1 MRKKV
6 LGIIMAASMVA
17 SLTACG
23 GSNNNSTD
31 ATNATA
37 SSNTTVNQEIT
48 ADQYADTIKSN
59 AETYKTY
66 ISLPEYKG
74 LSVTVDSEQAQVS
87 ESDVTDYIDNLISQ
101 YGTTETVTEGVTAS
115 GDVISLDYSGLLD
128 GTAFSGGTATDVTYT
143 IGSGKFIDDL
153 DKGLV
158 GLTVGQEYDIPCK
171 FPDDYSSSDLAGK
184 DVIFKVTVNSIKK
197 TTLPELTD
205 EWVAS
210 NASSL
215 NVEATT
221 VDGLKSYV
229 KDYLETQAKTNYDSS
244 KYQAAWKVISDGITN
259 NNGYPEDELNSLID
273 TLKSNIQSEY
283 NQYGSYYGISD
294 YASYLSQVY
303 GFESEDAFNDYAK
316 EYAQSYLLEKMA
328 ITIIAENENITVT
341 ADDINDMGAQL
352 ASYYGYTDYQE
363 ILDSYGNQ
371 MNSEVGYEVLYQKVQ
386 DFINA
391 NTSVG

>member
-48 ADQYADTIKSN
+48 ADQYADTIKGN

-128 GTAFSGGTATDVTYT
+128 GTAFSAGTATDVTYT

-294 YASYLSQVY
+294 YATYLSQVY

>member
-23 GSNNNSTD
+23 GSDKNNSSD
-31 ATNATA
+31 S
-37 SSNTTVNQEIT
+37 SSNGGSTVNQEI
-48 ADQYADTIKSN
+48 AANQYADTIKSN

-74 LSVTVDSEQAQVS
+74 LSVSVDSEQKEVTD
-87 ESDVTDYIDNLISQ
+87 SDVTDYINNLISQ
-101 YGTTETVTEGVTAS
+101 YGTTESVTEGVTAN
-115 GDVISLDYSGLLD
+115 GDTISLDYSGLLD
-128 GTAFSGGTATDVTYT
+128 GTAFSGGTATDVSYT

-158 GLTVGQEYDIPCK
+158 GLTVGEEYDIPCK
-171 FPDDYSSSDLAGK
+171 FPDNYSSSDLAGK

-205 EWVAS
+205 DWVAS

-221 VDGLKSYV
+221 VEGLKSYV

-244 KYQAAWKVISDGITN
+244 KYQAAWKTISEQINTDK
-259 NNGYPEDELNSLID
+259 GYPEAELNSLID
-273 TLKSNIQSEY
+273 TLKSNVQSEY

-294 YASYLSQVY
+294 FNSYLSQVY
-303 GFESEDAFNDYAK
+303 GFDSEDAFNDYAK

-328 ITIIAENENITVT
+328 ITIIAENENITVSE
-341 ADDINDMGAQL
+341 DDINDMGAQL
-352 ASYYGYTDYQE
+352 ASYYGYSDYQE
-363 ILDSYGNQ
+363 ILDTYGNQ
-371 MNSEVGYEVLYQKVQ
+371 MNSEVGYQVLYQKVQ

-391 NTSVG
+391 STSVK

>member
-23 GSNNNSTD
+23 GSDKNNSSD
-31 ATNATA
+31 S
-37 SSNTTVNQEIT
+37 SSNGGSTVNQEI
-48 ADQYADTIKSN
+48 AANQYADTIKSN

-74 LSVTVDSEQAQVS
+74 LSVSVDSEQKEVTD
-87 ESDVTDYIDNLISQ
+87 SDVTDYINNLISQ
-101 YGTTETVTEGVTAS
+101 YGTTESVTEGVTAN
-115 GDVISLDYSGLLD
+115 GDTISLDYSGLLD
-128 GTAFSGGTATDVTYT
+128 GTAFSGGTATDVSYT

-158 GLTVGQEYDIPCK
+158 GLTVGEEYDIPCK
-171 FPDDYSSSDLAGK
+171 FPDNYSSSDLAGK

-205 EWVAS
+205 DWVAS

-221 VDGLKSYV
+221 VEGLKSYV

-244 KYQAAWKVISDGITN
+244 KYQAAWKAISEQINTDK
-259 NNGYPEDELNSLID
+259 GYPAAELNSLID
-273 TLKSNIQSEY
+273 TLKSNVQSEY

-294 YASYLSQVY
+294 FTSYLSQVY
-303 GFESEDAFNDYAK
+303 GFDSEDAFNDYAK
-316 EYAQSYLLEKMA
+316 EYAQSYLVEKMA
-328 ITIIAENENITVT
+328 ITIIAENENITVSE
-341 ADDINDMGAQL
+341 DDINDMGAQL
-352 ASYYGYTDYQE
+352 ASYYGYSDYQE
-363 ILDSYGNQ
+363 ILDTYGNQ
-371 MNSEVGYEVLYQKVQ
+371 MNSEVGYQVLYQKVQ

-391 NTSVG
+391 STSVK

>member
-1 MRKKV
+1 
-6 LGIIMAASMVA
+6 MAASMVA

-23 GSNNNSTD
+23 GSDKNNSSD
-31 ATNATA
+31 S
-37 SSNTTVNQEIT
+37 SSNGGSTVNQEI
-48 ADQYADTIKSN
+48 AANQYADTIKSN

-74 LSVTVDSEQAQVS
+74 LSVSVDSEQKEVTD
-87 ESDVTDYIDNLISQ
+87 SDVTDYINNLISQ
-101 YGTTETVTEGVTAS
+101 YGTTESVTEGVTAN
-115 GDVISLDYSGLLD
+115 GDTISLDYSGLLD
-128 GTAFSGGTATDVTYT
+128 GTAFSGGTATDVSYT

-158 GLTVGQEYDIPCK
+158 GLTVGEEYDIPCK
-171 FPDDYSSSDLAGK
+171 FPDNYSSSDLAGK

-205 EWVAS
+205 DWVAS

-221 VDGLKSYV
+221 VEGLKSYV

-244 KYQAAWKVISDGITN
+244 KYQAAWKAISEQINTDK
-259 NNGYPEDELNSLID
+259 GYPEAELNSLID
-273 TLKSNIQSEY
+273 TLKSNVQSEY

-294 YASYLSQVY
+294 FNSYLSQVY
-303 GFESEDAFNDYAK
+303 GFDSEDAFNDYAK
-316 EYAQSYLLEKMA
+316 EYAKSYLLEKMA
-328 ITIIAENENITVT
+328 ITIIAENENITVSE
-341 ADDINDMGAQL
+341 DDINDMGAQL
-352 ASYYGYTDYQE
+352 ASYYGYSDYQE
-363 ILDSYGNQ
+363 ILDTYGNQ
-371 MNSEVGYEVLYQKVQ
+371 MNSEVGYQVLYQKVQ

-391 NTSVG
+391 STSVK

>member
-23 GSNNNSTD
+23 GSDKNNSSD
-31 ATNATA
+31 S
-37 SSNTTVNQEIT
+37 SSNGGSTVNQEI
-48 ADQYADTIKSN
+48 AANQYADTIKSN

-74 LSVTVDSEQAQVS
+74 LSVSVDSEQKEVTD
-87 ESDVTDYIDNLISQ
+87 SDVMDYINNLISQ
-101 YGTTETVTEGVTAS
+101 YGTTESVTEGVTAN
-115 GDVISLDYSGLLD
+115 GDTISLDYSGLLD
-128 GTAFSGGTATDVTYT
+128 GTAFSGGTATDVSYT

-158 GLTVGQEYDIPCK
+158 GLTVGEEYDIPCK
-171 FPDDYSSSDLAGK
+171 FPDNYSSSDLAGK

-205 EWVAS
+205 DWVAS

-221 VDGLKSYV
+221 VEGLKSYV

-244 KYQAAWKVISDGITN
+244 KYQAAWKAISEQINTDK
-259 NNGYPEDELNSLID
+259 GYPEAELNSLID
-273 TLKSNIQSEY
+273 TLKSNVQSEY

-294 YASYLSQVY
+294 FNSYLSQVY
-303 GFESEDAFNDYAK
+303 GFDSEDAFNDYAK

-328 ITIIAENENITVT
+328 ITIIAENENITVSE
-341 ADDINDMGAQL
+341 DDINDMGAQL
-352 ASYYGYTDYQE
+352 ASYYGYSDYQE
-363 ILDSYGNQ
+363 ILDTYGNQ
-371 MNSEVGYEVLYQKVQ
+371 MNSEVGYQVLYQKVQ

-391 NTSVG
+391 STSVK

>member
-6 LGIIMAASMVA
+6 LGIVMAASMVA

-31 ATNATA
+31 ATNAT

-66 ISLPEYKG
+66 VTLPEYKG
-74 LSVTVDSEQAQVS
+74 LTVTVDSEQAQVGDS
-87 ESDVTDYIDNLISQ
+87 EVTDYINNLISQ
-101 YGTTETVTEGVTAS
+101 YGTTETVTEGVTAN

-171 FPDDYSSSDLAGK
+171 FPDNYSSSDLAGK

-205 EWVAS
+205 DWVAS

-244 KYQAAWKVISDGITN
+244 KYQAAWKVISEGIT
-259 NNGYPEDELNSLID
+259 NNGYPEEELNSLID
-273 TLKSNIQSEY
+273 TLKSNVQSEY

-294 YASYLSQVY
+294 YNSYLSQVY
-303 GFESEDAFNDYAK
+303 GFDTEDAFNDYAK

-328 ITIIAENENITVT
+328 VTIIAENENITVT

-363 ILDSYGNQ
+363 ILDTYGNE
-371 MNSEVGYEVLYQKVQ
+371 MNSEIGYEVLYQKVQ

>member
-23 GSNNNSTD
+23 GSDKNNSSD
-31 ATNATA
+31 S
-37 SSNTTVNQEIT
+37 SSNGGSTVNQEI
-48 ADQYADTIKSN
+48 AANQYADTIKSN
-59 AETYKTY
+59 AEIYKTY

-74 LSVTVDSEQAQVS
+74 LSVSVDSEQKEVTD
-87 ESDVTDYIDNLISQ
+87 SDVTDYINNLISQ
-101 YGTTETVTEGVTAS
+101 YGTTESVTEGVTAN
-115 GDVISLDYSGLLD
+115 GDTISLDYSGLLD
-128 GTAFSGGTATDVTYT
+128 GTAFSGGTATDVSYT

-158 GLTVGQEYDIPCK
+158 GLTVGEEYDISCK
-171 FPDDYSSSDLAGK
+171 FPDNYSSSDLAGK

-205 EWVAS
+205 DWVAS

-221 VDGLKSYV
+221 VEGLKSYV

-244 KYQAAWKVISDGITN
+244 KYQAAWKAISEQINTDK
-259 NNGYPEDELNSLID
+259 GYPEAELNSLID
-273 TLKSNIQSEY
+273 TLKSNVQSEY

-294 YASYLSQVY
+294 FNSYLSQVY
-303 GFESEDAFNDYAK
+303 GFDSEDAFNDYAK

-328 ITIIAENENITVT
+328 ITIIAENENITVSE
-341 ADDINDMGAQL
+341 DDINDMGAQL
-352 ASYYGYTDYQE
+352 ASYYGYSDYQE
-363 ILDSYGNQ
+363 ILDTYGNQ
-371 MNSEVGYEVLYQKVQ
+371 MNSEVGYQVLYQKVQ

-391 NTSVG
+391 STSVK

>member
-23 GSNNNSTD
+23 GSDKNNSSD
-31 ATNATA
+31 S
-37 SSNTTVNQEIT
+37 SSNGGSTVNQEI
-48 ADQYADTIKSN
+48 AANQYADTIKSN
-59 AETYKTY
+59 AEIYKTY

-74 LSVTVDSEQAQVS
+74 LSVSVDSEQKEVAD
-87 ESDVTDYIDNLISQ
+87 SDVTDYINNLISQ
-101 YGTTETVTEGVTAS
+101 YGTTESVTEGVTAN
-115 GDVISLDYSGLLD
+115 GDTISLDYSGLLD
-128 GTAFSGGTATDVTYT
+128 GTAFSGGTATDVSYT

-158 GLTVGQEYDIPCK
+158 GLTVGEEYDIPCK
-171 FPDDYSSSDLAGK
+171 FPDNYSSSDLAGK

-205 EWVAS
+205 DWVAS

-221 VDGLKSYV
+221 VEGLKSYV

-244 KYQAAWKVISDGITN
+244 KYQAAWKAISEQINTDK
-259 NNGYPEDELNSLID
+259 GYPEAELNSLID
-273 TLKSNIQSEY
+273 TLKSNVQSEY

-294 YASYLSQVY
+294 FNSYLSQVY
-303 GFESEDAFNDYAK
+303 GFDSEDAFNDYAK

-328 ITIIAENENITVT
+328 ITIIAENENITVSE
-341 ADDINDMGAQL
+341 DDINDMGAQL
-352 ASYYGYTDYQE
+352 ASYYGYSDYQE
-363 ILDSYGNQ
+363 ILDTYGNQ
-371 MNSEVGYEVLYQKVQ
+371 MNSEVGYQVLYQKVQ

-391 NTSVG
+391 STSVK

>member
-23 GSNNNSTD
+23 GSDKNNSSD
-31 ATNATA
+31 S
-37 SSNTTVNQEIT
+37 SSNGGSTVNQEI
-48 ADQYADTIKSN
+48 AANQYADTIKSN

-74 LSVTVDSEQAQVS
+74 LSVSVDSEQKEVTD
-87 ESDVTDYIDNLISQ
+87 SDVTDYINNLISQ
-101 YGTTETVTEGVTAS
+101 YGTTESVTEGVTAN
-115 GDVISLDYSGLLD
+115 GDTISLDYSGLLD
-128 GTAFSGGTATDVTYT
+128 GTAFSGGTATDVSYT

-158 GLTVGQEYDIPCK
+158 GLTVGEEYDIPCK
-171 FPDDYSSSDLAGK
+171 FPDNYSSSDLAGK

-205 EWVAS
+205 DWVAS

-221 VDGLKSYV
+221 VEGLKSYV

-244 KYQAAWKVISDGITN
+244 KYQAAWKAISEQINTDK
-259 NNGYPEDELNSLID
+259 GYPEAELNSLID
-273 TLKSNIQSEY
+273 TLKSNVQSEY

-294 YASYLSQVY
+294 FNSYLSQVY
-303 GFESEDAFNDYAK
+303 GFDSEDAFNDYAK

-328 ITIIAENENITVT
+328 ITIIAENENITVSE
-341 ADDINDMGAQL
+341 DDINDMGAQL
-352 ASYYGYTDYQE
+352 ASYYGYSDYQE
-363 ILDSYGNQ
+363 ILDTYGNQ
-371 MNSEVGYEVLYQKVQ
+371 MNSEVGYQVLYQKVQ

-391 NTSVG
+391 STSVK

>member
-23 GSNNNSTD
+23 GSDKNNSSD
-31 ATNATA
+31 S
-37 SSNTTVNQEIT
+37 SSNGGSTVNQEI
-48 ADQYADTIKSN
+48 AANQYADTIKSN

-74 LSVTVDSEQAQVS
+74 LSVSVDSEQKEVTD
-87 ESDVTDYIDNLISQ
+87 SDVTDYINNLISQ
-101 YGTTETVTEGVTAS
+101 YGTTESVTEGVTAN
-115 GDVISLDYSGLLD
+115 GDTISLDYSGLLD
-128 GTAFSGGTATDVTYT
+128 GTAFSGGTATDVSYT

-158 GLTVGQEYDIPCK
+158 GLTVGEEYDIPCK
-171 FPDDYSSSDLAGK
+171 FPDNYSSSDLAGK

-205 EWVAS
+205 DWVAS

-221 VDGLKSYV
+221 VEGLKSYV

-244 KYQAAWKVISDGITN
+244 KYQAAWKAISEQINTDK
-259 NNGYPEDELNSLID
+259 GYPEAELNSLID
-273 TLKSNIQSEY
+273 TLKSNVQSEY

-294 YASYLSQVY
+294 FTSYLSQVY
-303 GFESEDAFNDYAK
+303 GFDSEDAFNDYAK
-316 EYAQSYLLEKMA
+316 EYAQSYLVEKMA
-328 ITIIAENENITVT
+328 ITIIAENENITVSE
-341 ADDINDMGAQL
+341 DDINDMGAQL
-352 ASYYGYTDYQE
+352 ASYYGYSDYQE
-363 ILDSYGNQ
+363 ILDTYGNQ
-371 MNSEVGYEVLYQKVQ
+371 MNSEVGYQVLYQKVQ

-391 NTSVG
+391 STSVK

>member
-23 GSNNNSTD
+23 GSDKNNSSD
-31 ATNATA
+31 S
-37 SSNTTVNQEIT
+37 SSNGGSTVNQEI
-48 ADQYADTIKSN
+48 AANQYADTIKSN

-74 LSVTVDSEQAQVS
+74 LSVSVDSEQKEVTD
-87 ESDVTDYIDNLISQ
+87 SDVTDYINNLISQ
-101 YGTTETVTEGVTAS
+101 YGTTESVTEGVTAN
-115 GDVISLDYSGLLD
+115 GDTISLDYSGLLD
-128 GTAFSGGTATDVTYT
+128 GTAFSGGTATDVSYT

-158 GLTVGQEYDIPCK
+158 GLTVGEEYDIPCK
-171 FPDDYSSSDLAGK
+171 FPDNYSSSDLAGK

-205 EWVAS
+205 DWVAS

-221 VDGLKSYV
+221 VEGLKSYV

-244 KYQAAWKVISDGITN
+244 KYQAAWKAISEQINTDK
-259 NNGYPEDELNSLID
+259 GYPEAELNSLID
-273 TLKSNIQSEY
+273 TLKSNVQSEY

-294 YASYLSQVY
+294 FNSYLSQVY
-303 GFESEDAFNDYAK
+303 GFDSEDAFNDYAK

-328 ITIIAENENITVT
+328 ITIIAENENITVSE
-341 ADDINDMGAQL
+341 DDINDMGAQL
-352 ASYYGYTDYQE
+352 ASYYGYSDYQE
-363 ILDSYGNQ
+363 ILDTYGNQ
-371 MNSEVGYEVLYQKVQ
+371 MNSEVGYQVLYQKVQ

-391 NTSVG
+391 STPVK

>member
-23 GSNNNSTD
+23 GSDKNNSSD
-31 ATNATA
+31 S
-37 SSNTTVNQEIT
+37 SSNGGSTVNQEI
-48 ADQYADTIKSN
+48 AANQYADTIKSN

-74 LSVTVDSEQAQVS
+74 LSVSVDSEQKEVTD
-87 ESDVTDYIDNLISQ
+87 SDVTYYINNLISQ
-101 YGTTETVTEGVTAS
+101 YGTTESVTEGVTAN
-115 GDVISLDYSGLLD
+115 GDTISLDYSGLLD
-128 GTAFSGGTATDVTYT
+128 GTAFSGGTATDVSYT

-158 GLTVGQEYDIPCK
+158 GLTVGEEYDIPCK
-171 FPDDYSSSDLAGK
+171 FPDNYSSSDLAGK

-205 EWVAS
+205 DWVAS

-221 VDGLKSYV
+221 VEGLKSYV

-244 KYQAAWKVISDGITN
+244 KYQAAWKAISEQINTDK
-259 NNGYPEDELNSLID
+259 GYPEAELNSLID
-273 TLKSNIQSEY
+273 TLKSNVQSEY

-294 YASYLSQVY
+294 FTSYLSQVY
-303 GFESEDAFNDYAK
+303 GFDSEDAFNDYAK

-328 ITIIAENENITVT
+328 ITIIAENENITVSE
-341 ADDINDMGAQL
+341 DDINDMGAQL
-352 ASYYGYTDYQE
+352 ASYYGYSDYQE
-363 ILDSYGNQ
+363 ILDTYGNQ
-371 MNSEVGYEVLYQKVQ
+371 MNSEVGYQVLYQKVQ

-391 NTSVG
+391 STSVK

>member
-23 GSNNNSTD
+23 GSDKNNSSD
-31 ATNATA
+31 S
-37 SSNTTVNQEIT
+37 SSNGGSTVNQEI
-48 ADQYADTIKSN
+48 AANQYADTIKSN

-74 LSVTVDSEQAQVS
+74 LSVSVDSEQKEVTD
-87 ESDVTDYIDNLISQ
+87 SDVTDYINNLISQ
-101 YGTTETVTEGVTAS
+101 YGTTESVTEGVTAN
-115 GDVISLDYSGLLD
+115 GDTISLDYSGLLD
-128 GTAFSGGTATDVTYT
+128 GTAFSGGTATDVSYT

-158 GLTVGQEYDIPCK
+158 GLTVGEEYDIPCK
-171 FPDDYSSSDLAGK
+171 FPDNYSSSDLAGK

-205 EWVAS
+205 DWVAS

-221 VDGLKSYV
+221 VEGLKSYV

-244 KYQAAWKVISDGITN
+244 KYQAAWKAISEQINTDK
-259 NNGYPEDELNSLID
+259 GYPEAELNSLID
-273 TLKSNIQSEY
+273 TLKSNVQSEY

-294 YASYLSQVY
+294 FNSYLSQVY
-303 GFESEDAFNDYAK
+303 GFDSEDAFNDYAK
-316 EYAQSYLLEKMA
+316 EYAKSYLLEKMA
-328 ITIIAENENITVT
+328 ITIIAENENITVSE
-341 ADDINDMGAQL
+341 DDINDMGAQL
-352 ASYYGYTDYQE
+352 ASYYGYSDYQE
-363 ILDSYGNQ
+363 ILDTYGNQ
-371 MNSEVGYEVLYQKVQ
+371 MNSEVGYQVLYQKVQ

-391 NTSVG
+391 STSVK

>member
-23 GSNNNSTD
+23 GSNNSTD

-37 SSNTTVNQEIT
+37 ASNTTVNQEIA

-59 AETYKTY
+59 AEVYKTY

-87 ESDVTDYIDNLISQ
+87 ESDVTDYIDKLISQ
-101 YGTTETVTEGVTAS
+101 YGTTETITEGVTAN

-171 FPDDYSSSDLAGK
+171 FPDNYSSSDLAGK

-197 TTLPELTD
+197 TTLTELTD

-244 KYQAAWKVISDGITN
+244 KYQAAWKAISDGITN

-328 ITIIAENENITVT
+328 VTIIAENENITVT

-363 ILDSYGNQ
+363 ILDNYGNQ
-371 MNSEVGYEVLYQKVQ
+371 MNSEVGYQVLYQKVQ

-391 NTSVG
+391 NTSVK

>member
-23 GSNNNSTD
+23 GSDKNNSSD
-31 ATNATA
+31 S
-37 SSNTTVNQEIT
+37 SSNGGSTVNQEI
-48 ADQYADTIKSN
+48 AANQYADTIKSN

-74 LSVTVDSEQAQVS
+74 LSVSVDSEQKEVTD
-87 ESDVTDYIDNLISQ
+87 SDVTDYINNLISQ
-101 YGTTETVTEGVTAS
+101 YGTTESVTEGITAN
-115 GDVISLDYSGLLD
+115 GDTISLDYSGLLD
-128 GTAFSGGTATDVTYT
+128 GTAFSGGTATDVSYT

-158 GLTVGQEYDIPCK
+158 GLTVGEEYDIPCK
-171 FPDDYSSSDLAGK
+171 FPDNYSSSDLAGK

-205 EWVAS
+205 DWVAS

-221 VDGLKSYV
+221 VEGLKSYV

-244 KYQAAWKVISDGITN
+244 KYQAAWKAISEQINTDK
-259 NNGYPEDELNSLID
+259 GYPEAELNSLID
-273 TLKSNIQSEY
+273 TLKSNVQSEY

-294 YASYLSQVY
+294 FNSYLSQVY
-303 GFESEDAFNDYAK
+303 GFDSEDAFNDYAK
-316 EYAQSYLLEKMA
+316 EYAKSYLLEKMA
-328 ITIIAENENITVT
+328 ITIIAENENITVSE
-341 ADDINDMGAQL
+341 DDINDMGAQL
-352 ASYYGYTDYQE
+352 ASYYGYSDYQE
-363 ILDSYGNQ
+363 ILDTYGNQ
-371 MNSEVGYEVLYQKVQ
+371 MNSEVGYQVLYQKVQ

-391 NTSVG
+391 STSVK

>member
-23 GSNNNSTD
+23 GSDKNNSSD
-31 ATNATA
+31 S
-37 SSNTTVNQEIT
+37 SSNGGSTVNQEI
-48 ADQYADTIKSN
+48 AANQYADTIKSN
-59 AETYKTY
+59 AEIYKTY

-74 LSVTVDSEQAQVS
+74 LSVSVDSEQKEVTD
-87 ESDVTDYIDNLISQ
+87 SDVTDYINNLISQ
-101 YGTTETVTEGVTAS
+101 YGTTESVTEGVTAN
-115 GDVISLDYSGLLD
+115 GDTISLDYSGLLD
-128 GTAFSGGTATDVTYT
+128 GTAFSGGTATDVSYT

-158 GLTVGQEYDIPCK
+158 GLTVGEEYDIPCK
-171 FPDDYSSSDLAGK
+171 FPDNYSSSDLAGK

-205 EWVAS
+205 DWVAS

-221 VDGLKSYV
+221 VEGLKSYV

-244 KYQAAWKVISDGITN
+244 KYQTAWKAISEQINTDK
-259 NNGYPEDELNSLID
+259 GYPEAELNSLID
-273 TLKSNIQSEY
+273 TLKSNVQSEY

-294 YASYLSQVY
+294 FNSYLSQVY
-303 GFESEDAFNDYAK
+303 GFDSEDAFNDYAK

-328 ITIIAENENITVT
+328 ITIIAENENITVSE
-341 ADDINDMGAQL
+341 DDINDMGAQL
-352 ASYYGYTDYQE
+352 ASYYGYSDYQE
-363 ILDSYGNQ
+363 ILDTYGNQ
-371 MNSEVGYEVLYQKVQ
+371 MNSEVGYQVLYQKVQ

-391 NTSVG
+391 STSVK

>member
-1 MRKKV
+1 
-6 LGIIMAASMVA
+6 MAASMVA

-23 GSNNNSTD
+23 GSDKNNSSD
-31 ATNATA
+31 S
-37 SSNTTVNQEIT
+37 SSNGGSTVNQEI
-48 ADQYADTIKSN
+48 AANQYADTIKSN

-74 LSVTVDSEQAQVS
+74 LSVSVDSEQKEVTD
-87 ESDVTDYIDNLISQ
+87 SDVTDYINNLISQ
-101 YGTTETVTEGVTAS
+101 YGTTESVTEGVTAN
-115 GDVISLDYSGLLD
+115 GDTISLDYSGLLD
-128 GTAFSGGTATDVTYT
+128 GTAFSGGTATDVSYT

-158 GLTVGQEYDIPCK
+158 GLTVGEEYDIPCK
-171 FPDDYSSSDLAGK
+171 FPDNYSSSDLAGK

-205 EWVAS
+205 DWVAS

-221 VDGLKSYV
+221 VEGLKSYV

-244 KYQAAWKVISDGITN
+244 KYQAAWKAISEQINTDK
-259 NNGYPEDELNSLID
+259 GYPEAELNSLID
-273 TLKSNIQSEY
+273 TLKSNVQSEY

-294 YASYLSQVY
+294 FTSYLSQVY
-303 GFESEDAFNDYAK
+303 GFDSEDAFNDYAK
-316 EYAQSYLLEKMA
+316 EYAQSYLVEKMA
-328 ITIIAENENITVT
+328 ITIIAENENITVSE
-341 ADDINDMGAQL
+341 DDINDMGAQL
-352 ASYYGYTDYQE
+352 ASYYGYSDYQE
-363 ILDSYGNQ
+363 ILDTYGNQ
-371 MNSEVGYEVLYQKVQ
+371 MNSEVGYQVLYQKVQ

-391 NTSVG
+391 STSVK

>member
-23 GSNNNSTD
+23 GSDKNNSSD
-31 ATNATA
+31 S
-37 SSNTTVNQEIT
+37 SSNGGSTVNQEI
-48 ADQYADTIKSN
+48 AANQYADTIKSN

-74 LSVTVDSEQAQVS
+74 LSVSVDSEQKEVTD
-87 ESDVTDYIDNLISQ
+87 SDVTDYINNLISQ
-101 YGTTETVTEGVTAS
+101 YGTTESVTEGVTAN
-115 GDVISLDYSGLLD
+115 GDTISLDYSGLLD
-128 GTAFSGGTATDVTYT
+128 GTAFSGGTATDVSYT

-158 GLTVGQEYDIPCK
+158 GLTVGEEYDIPCK
-171 FPDDYSSSDLAGK
+171 FPDNYSSSDLAGK

-205 EWVAS
+205 DWVAS

-221 VDGLKSYV
+221 VEGLKSYV

-244 KYQAAWKVISDGITN
+244 KYQAAWKAISEQINTDK
-259 NNGYPEDELNSLID
+259 GYPEAELNSLID
-273 TLKSNIQSEY
+273 TLKSNVQSEY

-294 YASYLSQVY
+294 FTSYLSQVY
-303 GFESEDAFNDYAK
+303 GFDSEDAFNDYAK

-328 ITIIAENENITVT
+328 VTIIAENENITVSE
-341 ADDINDMGAQL
+341 DDINDMGAQL
-352 ASYYGYTDYQE
+352 ASYYGYSDYQE
-363 ILDSYGNQ
+363 ILDTYGNQ
-371 MNSEVGYEVLYQKVQ
+371 MNSEVGYQVLYQKVQ

-391 NTSVG
+391 STSVK

>member
-23 GSNNNSTD
+23 GSDKNNSSD
-31 ATNATA
+31 S
-37 SSNTTVNQEIT
+37 SSNGGSTVNQEI
-48 ADQYADTIKSN
+48 AANQYADTIKSN

-74 LSVTVDSEQAQVS
+74 LSVSVDSEQKEVTD
-87 ESDVTDYIDNLISQ
+87 SDVTDYINNLISQ
-101 YGTTETVTEGVTAS
+101 YGTTESLTEGVTAN
-115 GDVISLDYSGLLD
+115 GDTISLDYSGLLD
-128 GTAFSGGTATDVTYT
+128 GTAFSGGTATDVSYT

-158 GLTVGQEYDIPCK
+158 GLTVGEEYDIPCK
-171 FPDDYSSSDLAGK
+171 FPDNYSSSDLAGK

-205 EWVAS
+205 DWVAS

-221 VDGLKSYV
+221 VEGLKSYV

-244 KYQAAWKVISDGITN
+244 KYQAAWKAISEQINTDK
-259 NNGYPEDELNSLID
+259 GYPEAELNSLID
-273 TLKSNIQSEY
+273 TLKSNVQSEY

-294 YASYLSQVY
+294 FTSYLSQVY
-303 GFESEDAFNDYAK
+303 GFDSEDAFNDYAK
-316 EYAQSYLLEKMA
+316 EYAQSYLVEKMA
-328 ITIIAENENITVT
+328 ITIIAENENITVSE
-341 ADDINDMGAQL
+341 DDINDMGAQL
-352 ASYYGYTDYQE
+352 ASYYGYSDYQE
-363 ILDSYGNQ
+363 ILDTYGNQ
-371 MNSEVGYEVLYQKVQ
+371 MNSEVGYQVLYQKVQ

-391 NTSVG
+391 STSVK

>member
-23 GSNNNSTD
+23 GSDKNNSSD
-31 ATNATA
+31 S
-37 SSNTTVNQEIT
+37 SSNGGSTVNQEI
-48 ADQYADTIKSN
+48 AANQYADTIKSN

-74 LSVTVDSEQAQVS
+74 LSVSVDSEQKEVTD
-87 ESDVTDYIDNLISQ
+87 SDVTDYINNLISQ
-101 YGTTETVTEGVTAS
+101 YGTTESVTEGVTAN
-115 GDVISLDYSGLLD
+115 GDTISLDYSGLLD
-128 GTAFSGGTATDVTYT
+128 GTAFSGGTATDVSYT

-158 GLTVGQEYDIPCK
+158 GLTVGEEYDIPCK
-171 FPDDYSSSDLAGK
+171 FPDNYSSSDLAGN

-205 EWVAS
+205 DWVAS

-221 VDGLKSYV
+221 VEGLKSYV

-244 KYQAAWKVISDGITN
+244 KYQAAWKAISEQINTDK
-259 NNGYPEDELNSLID
+259 GYPEAELNSLID
-273 TLKSNIQSEY
+273 TLKSNVQSEY

-294 YASYLSQVY
+294 FNSYLSQVY
-303 GFESEDAFNDYAK
+303 GFDSEDAFNDYAK

-328 ITIIAENENITVT
+328 ITIIAENENITVSE
-341 ADDINDMGAQL
+341 DDINDMGAQL
-352 ASYYGYTDYQE
+352 ASYYGYSDYQE
-363 ILDSYGNQ
+363 ILDTYGNQ
-371 MNSEVGYEVLYQKVQ
+371 MNSEVGYQVLYQKVQ

-391 NTSVG
+391 STSVK

>member
-1 MRKKV
+1 
-6 LGIIMAASMVA
+6 MAASMVA

-23 GSNNNSTD
+23 GSDKNNSSD
-31 ATNATA
+31 S
-37 SSNTTVNQEIT
+37 SSNGGSTVNQEI
-48 ADQYADTIKSN
+48 AANQYADTIKSN

-74 LSVTVDSEQAQVS
+74 LSVSVDSEQKEVTD
-87 ESDVTDYIDNLISQ
+87 SDVTDYINNLISQ
-101 YGTTETVTEGVTAS
+101 YGTTESVTEGVTAN
-115 GDVISLDYSGLLD
+115 GDTISLDYSGLLD
-128 GTAFSGGTATDVTYT
+128 GTAFSGGTATDVSYT

-158 GLTVGQEYDIPCK
+158 GLTVGEEYDIPCK
-171 FPDDYSSSDLAGK
+171 FPDNYSSSDLAGK

-205 EWVAS
+205 DWVAS

-221 VDGLKSYV
+221 VEGLKSYV

-244 KYQAAWKVISDGITN
+244 KYQAAWKAISEQINTDK
-259 NNGYPEDELNSLID
+259 GYPEAELNSLID
-273 TLKSNIQSEY
+273 TLKSNVQSEY

-294 YASYLSQVY
+294 FNSYLSQVY
-303 GFESEDAFNDYAK
+303 GFDSEDAFNDYAK
-316 EYAQSYLLEKMA
+316 EYAQSYLVEKMA
-328 ITIIAENENITVT
+328 ITIIAENENITVSE
-341 ADDINDMGAQL
+341 DDINDMGAQL
-352 ASYYGYTDYQE
+352 ASYYGYSDYQE
-363 ILDSYGNQ
+363 ILDTYGNQ
-371 MNSEVGYEVLYQKVQ
+371 MNSEVGYQVLYQKVQ

-391 NTSVG
+391 STSVK

>member
-23 GSNNNSTD
+23 GSDKNNSSD
-31 ATNATA
+31 S
-37 SSNTTVNQEIT
+37 SSNGGSTVNQEI
-48 ADQYADTIKSN
+48 AANQYADTIKSN

-74 LSVTVDSEQAQVS
+74 LSVSVDSEQKEVTD
-87 ESDVTDYIDNLISQ
+87 SDVTDYINNLISQ
-101 YGTTETVTEGVTAS
+101 YGTTESVTEGVTAN
-115 GDVISLDYSGLLD
+115 GDTISLDYSGLLD
-128 GTAFSGGTATDVTYT
+128 GTAFSGGTATDVSYT

-158 GLTVGQEYDIPCK
+158 GLTVGEEYDIPCK
-171 FPDDYSSSDLAGK
+171 FPDNYSSSDLAGK

-205 EWVAS
+205 DWVAS

-221 VDGLKSYV
+221 VEGLKSYV

-244 KYQAAWKVISDGITN
+244 KYQAAWKAISEQINTDK
-259 NNGYPEDELNSLID
+259 GYPEAELNSLID
-273 TLKSNIQSEY
+273 TLKSNVQSEY

-294 YASYLSQVY
+294 FTSYLSQVY
-303 GFESEDAFNDYAK
+303 GFDSEDAFNDYAK
-316 EYAQSYLLEKMA
+316 EYAQSYLVEKMA
-328 ITIIAENENITVT
+328 ITIIAENENITVSE
-341 ADDINDMGAQL
+341 DDINDMGAQL
-352 ASYYGYTDYQE
+352 ASYYGYSDYQE
-363 ILDSYGNQ
+363 ILDTYGNQ
-371 MNSEVGYEVLYQKVQ
+371 MNSEGGYQVLYQKVQ

-391 NTSVG
+391 STSVK

>member
-23 GSNNNSTD
+23 GSDKNNSSD
-31 ATNATA
+31 S
-37 SSNTTVNQEIT
+37 SSNGGSTVNQEI
-48 ADQYADTIKSN
+48 AANQYADTIKSN
-59 AETYKTY
+59 AEIYKTY

-74 LSVTVDSEQAQVS
+74 LSVSVDSEQKEVTD
-87 ESDVTDYIDNLISQ
+87 SDVTDYINNLISQ
-101 YGTTETVTEGVTAS
+101 YGTTESVTEGVTAN
-115 GDVISLDYSGLLD
+115 GDTISLDYSGLFD
-128 GTAFSGGTATDVTYT
+128 GTAFSGGTATDVSYT

-158 GLTVGQEYDIPCK
+158 GLTVGEEYDIPCK
-171 FPDDYSSSDLAGK
+171 FPDNYSSSDLAGK

-205 EWVAS
+205 DWVAS

-221 VDGLKSYV
+221 VEGLKSYV

-244 KYQAAWKVISDGITN
+244 KYQAAWKAISEQINTDK
-259 NNGYPEDELNSLID
+259 GYPEAELNSLID
-273 TLKSNIQSEY
+273 TLKSNVQSEY

-294 YASYLSQVY
+294 FNSYLSQVY
-303 GFESEDAFNDYAK
+303 GFDSEDAFNDYAK

-328 ITIIAENENITVT
+328 ITIIAENENITVSE
-341 ADDINDMGAQL
+341 DDINDMGAQL
-352 ASYYGYTDYQE
+352 ASYYGYSDYQE
-363 ILDSYGNQ
+363 ILDTYGNQ
-371 MNSEVGYEVLYQKVQ
+371 MNSEVGYQVLYQKVQ

-391 NTSVG
+391 STSVK

>member
-23 GSNNNSTD
+23 GSDKNNSSD
-31 ATNATA
+31 S
-37 SSNTTVNQEIT
+37 SSNGGSTVNQEI
-48 ADQYADTIKSN
+48 AANQYADTIKSN
-59 AETYKTY
+59 AEIYKTY

-74 LSVTVDSEQAQVS
+74 LSVSVDSEQKEVTD
-87 ESDVTDYIDNLISQ
+87 SDVTDYINNLISQ
-101 YGTTETVTEGVTAS
+101 YGTTESVTEGVTAN
-115 GDVISLDYSGLLD
+115 GDTISLDYSGLLD
-128 GTAFSGGTATDVTYT
+128 GTAFSGGTATDVSYT

-158 GLTVGQEYDIPCK
+158 GLTVGEEYDIPCK
-171 FPDDYSSSDLAGK
+171 FPDNYSSSDLAGK

-205 EWVAS
+205 DWVAS

-221 VDGLKSYV
+221 VEGLKSYV

-244 KYQAAWKVISDGITN
+244 KYQAAWKAISEQINTDK
-259 NNGYPEDELNSLID
+259 GYPEAELNSLID
-273 TLKSNIQSEY
+273 TLKSNVQSEY

-294 YASYLSQVY
+294 FNSYLSQVY
-303 GFESEDAFNDYAK
+303 GFDSEDEFNDYAK

-328 ITIIAENENITVT
+328 ITIIAENENITVSE
-341 ADDINDMGAQL
+341 DDINDMGAQL
-352 ASYYGYTDYQE
+352 ASYYGYSDYQE
-363 ILDSYGNQ
+363 ILDTYGNQ
-371 MNSEVGYEVLYQKVQ
+371 MNSEVGYQVLYQKVQ

-391 NTSVG
+391 STSVK

>member
-23 GSNNNSTD
+23 GSDKNNSSD
-31 ATNATA
+31 S
-37 SSNTTVNQEIT
+37 SSNGGSTVNQEI
-48 ADQYADTIKSN
+48 AANQYADTIKSN

-74 LSVTVDSEQAQVS
+74 LSVSVDSEQKEVTD
-87 ESDVTDYIDNLISQ
+87 SDVTDYINNLISQ
-101 YGTTETVTEGVTAS
+101 YGTTESVTEGVTAN
-115 GDVISLDYSGLLD
+115 GDTISLDYSGLLD
-128 GTAFSGGTATDVTYT
+128 GTAFSGGTATDVSYT

-158 GLTVGQEYDIPCK
+158 GLTVGEEYDIPCK
-171 FPDDYSSSDLAGK
+171 FPDNYSSSDLAGK

-205 EWVAS
+205 DWVAS

-221 VDGLKSYV
+221 VEGLKSYV

-244 KYQAAWKVISDGITN
+244 KYQAAWKAISEQINTDK
-259 NNGYPEDELNSLID
+259 GYPEAELNSLID
-273 TLKSNIQSEY
+273 TLKSNVESEY

-294 YASYLSQVY
+294 FNSYLSQVY
-303 GFESEDAFNDYAK
+303 GFDSEDAFNDYAK
-316 EYAQSYLLEKMA
+316 EYAKSYLLEKMA
-328 ITIIAENENITVT
+328 ITIIAENENITVSE
-341 ADDINDMGAQL
+341 DDINDMGAQL
-352 ASYYGYTDYQE
+352 ASYYGYSDYQE
-363 ILDSYGNQ
+363 ILDTYGNQ
-371 MNSEVGYEVLYQKVQ
+371 MNSEVGYQVLYQKVQ

-391 NTSVG
+391 STSVK

>member
-23 GSNNNSTD
+23 GSDKNNSSD
-31 ATNATA
+31 S
-37 SSNTTVNQEIT
+37 SSNGGSTVNQEI
-48 ADQYADTIKSN
+48 AANQYADTIKSN

-74 LSVTVDSEQAQVS
+74 LSVSVDNEQKEVTD
-87 ESDVTDYIDNLISQ
+87 SDVTDYINNLISQ
-101 YGTTETVTEGVTAS
+101 YGTTESVTEGVTAN
-115 GDVISLDYSGLLD
+115 GDTISLDYSGLLD
-128 GTAFSGGTATDVTYT
+128 GTAFSGGTATDVSYT

-158 GLTVGQEYDIPCK
+158 GLTVGEEYDIPCK
-171 FPDDYSSSDLAGK
+171 FPDNYSSSDLAGK

-205 EWVAS
+205 DWVAS

-221 VDGLKSYV
+221 VEGLKSYV

-244 KYQAAWKVISDGITN
+244 KYQAAWKAISEQINTDK
-259 NNGYPEDELNSLID
+259 GYPEAELNSLID
-273 TLKSNIQSEY
+273 TLKSNVQSEY

-294 YASYLSQVY
+294 FTSYLSQVY
-303 GFESEDAFNDYAK
+303 GFDSEDAFNDYAK
-316 EYAQSYLLEKMA
+316 EYAQSYLVEKMA
-328 ITIIAENENITVT
+328 VTIIAENENITVSE
-341 ADDINDMGAQL
+341 DDINDMGAQL

-363 ILDSYGNQ
+363 ILDTYGNQ
-371 MNSEVGYEVLYQKVQ
+371 MNSEVGYQVLYQKVQ

-391 NTSVG
+391 STSVK

>member
-23 GSNNNSTD
+23 GSDKNNSSD
-31 ATNATA
+31 S
-37 SSNTTVNQEIT
+37 SSNGGSTVNQEI
-48 ADQYADTIKSN
+48 AANQYADTIKSN

-74 LSVTVDSEQAQVS
+74 LSVSVDSEQKEVTD
-87 ESDVTDYIDNLISQ
+87 SDVTDYINNLISQ
-101 YGTTETVTEGVTAS
+101 YGTTESVTEGVTAN
-115 GDVISLDYSGLLD
+115 GDTISLDYSGLLD
-128 GTAFSGGTATDVTYT
+128 GTAFSGGTATDVSYT

-158 GLTVGQEYDIPCK
+158 GLTVGEEYDIPCK
-171 FPDDYSSSDLAGK
+171 FPDNYSSSDLAGK

-205 EWVAS
+205 DWVAS

-215 NVEATT
+215 KVEATT
-221 VDGLKSYV
+221 VEGLKSYV

-244 KYQAAWKVISDGITN
+244 KYQAAWKAISEQINTDK
-259 NNGYPEDELNSLID
+259 GYPEAELNSLID
-273 TLKSNIQSEY
+273 TLKSNVQSEY

-294 YASYLSQVY
+294 FNSYLSQVY
-303 GFESEDAFNDYAK
+303 GFDSEDAFNDYAK
-316 EYAQSYLLEKMA
+316 EYAQSYLVEKMA
-328 ITIIAENENITVT
+328 ITIIAENENITVSE
-341 ADDINDMGAQL
+341 DDINDMGAQL
-352 ASYYGYTDYQE
+352 ASYYGYSDYQE
-363 ILDSYGNQ
+363 ILDTYGNQ
-371 MNSEVGYEVLYQKVQ
+371 MNSEVGYQVLYQKVQ

-391 NTSVG
+391 STSVK

>member
-23 GSNNNSTD
+23 GSDKNNSSD
-31 ATNATA
+31 S
-37 SSNTTVNQEIT
+37 SSNGGSTVNQEI
-48 ADQYADTIKSN
+48 AANQYADTIKSN
-59 AETYKTY
+59 AEIYKTY

-74 LSVTVDSEQAQVS
+74 LSVSVDSEQKEVTD
-87 ESDVTDYIDNLISQ
+87 SDVTDYINNLISQ
-101 YGTTETVTEGVTAS
+101 YGTTESVTEGVTAN
-115 GDVISLDYSGLLD
+115 GDTISLDYSGLLD
-128 GTAFSGGTATDVTYT
+128 GTAFSGGTATDVSYI

-158 GLTVGQEYDIPCK
+158 GLTVGEEYDIPCK
-171 FPDDYSSSDLAGK
+171 FPDNYSSSDLAGK

-205 EWVAS
+205 DWVAS

-221 VDGLKSYV
+221 VEGLKSYV

-244 KYQAAWKVISDGITN
+244 KYQAAWKAISEQINTDK
-259 NNGYPEDELNSLID
+259 GYPEAELNSLID
-273 TLKSNIQSEY
+273 TLKSNVQSEY

-294 YASYLSQVY
+294 FNSYLSQVY
-303 GFESEDAFNDYAK
+303 GFDSEDAFNDYAK

-328 ITIIAENENITVT
+328 ITIIAENENITVSE
-341 ADDINDMGAQL
+341 DDINDMGAQL
-352 ASYYGYTDYQE
+352 ASYYGYSDYQE
-363 ILDSYGNQ
+363 ILDTYGNQ
-371 MNSEVGYEVLYQKVQ
+371 MNSEVGYQVLYQKVQ

-391 NTSVG
+391 STSVK

>member
-1 MRKKV
+1 MRKKI

-23 GSNNNSTD
+23 GSDKNNSSD
-31 ATNATA
+31 S
-37 SSNTTVNQEIT
+37 SSNGGSTVNQEI
-48 ADQYADTIKSN
+48 AANQYADTIKSN

-74 LSVTVDSEQAQVS
+74 LSVSVDSEQKEVTD
-87 ESDVTDYIDNLISQ
+87 SDVTDYINNLISQ
-101 YGTTETVTEGVTAS
+101 YGTTESVTEGVTAN
-115 GDVISLDYSGLLD
+115 GDTISLDYSGLLD
-128 GTAFSGGTATDVTYT
+128 GTAFSGGTATDVSYT

-158 GLTVGQEYDIPCK
+158 GLTVGEEYDIPCK
-171 FPDDYSSSDLAGK
+171 FPDNYSSSDLAGK

-205 EWVAS
+205 DWVAS

-221 VDGLKSYV
+221 VEGLKSYV

-244 KYQAAWKVISDGITN
+244 KYQAAWKAISEQINTDK
-259 NNGYPEDELNSLID
+259 GYPEAELNSLID
-273 TLKSNIQSEY
+273 TLKSNVQSEY

-294 YASYLSQVY
+294 FNSYLSQVY
-303 GFESEDAFNDYAK
+303 GFDSEDAFNDYAK

-328 ITIIAENENITVT
+328 ITIIAENENITVSE
-341 ADDINDMGAQL
+341 DDINDMGAQL

-363 ILDSYGNQ
+363 ILDTYGNQ
-371 MNSEVGYEVLYQKVQ
+371 MNSEVGYQVLYQKVQ

-391 NTSVG
+391 STSVK

>member
-23 GSNNNSTD
+23 GSDKNNSSD
-31 ATNATA
+31 S
-37 SSNTTVNQEIT
+37 SSNGGSTVNQEI
-48 ADQYADTIKSN
+48 AANQYADTIKSN
-59 AETYKTY
+59 AEIYKTY

-74 LSVTVDSEQAQVS
+74 LSVSVDSEQKEVTD
-87 ESDVTDYIDNLISQ
+87 SDVTDYINNLISQ
-101 YGTTETVTEGVTAS
+101 YGTTESVTEGVTAN
-115 GDVISLDYSGLLD
+115 GDTISLDYSGLLD
-128 GTAFSGGTATDVTYT
+128 GTAFSGGTATDVSYT

-158 GLTVGQEYDIPCK
+158 GLTVGEEYDIPCK
-171 FPDDYSSSDLAGK
+171 FPDNYSSSDLAGK

-205 EWVAS
+205 DWVAS

-221 VDGLKSYV
+221 VEGLKSYV

-244 KYQAAWKVISDGITN
+244 KYQAAWKAISEQINTDK
-259 NNGYPEDELNSLID
+259 GYPEAELNSLID
-273 TLKSNIQSEY
+273 TLKSNVQSEY

-294 YASYLSQVY
+294 FNSYLSQVY
-303 GFESEDAFNDYAK
+303 GFDSEDAFNDYAK
-316 EYAQSYLLEKMA
+316 EYAKSYLLEKMA
-328 ITIIAENENITVT
+328 ITIIAENENITVSE
-341 ADDINDMGAQL
+341 DDINDMGAQL
-352 ASYYGYTDYQE
+352 ASYYGYSDYQE
-363 ILDSYGNQ
+363 ILDTYGNQ
-371 MNSEVGYEVLYQKVQ
+371 MNSEVGYQVLYQKVQ

-391 NTSVG
+391 STSVK

>member
-23 GSNNNSTD
+23 GSDKNNSSD
-31 ATNATA
+31 S
-37 SSNTTVNQEIT
+37 SSNGGSTVNQEI
-48 ADQYADTIKSN
+48 AANQYADTIKSN
-59 AETYKTY
+59 AEIYKTY

-74 LSVTVDSEQAQVS
+74 LSVSVDSEQKEVTD
-87 ESDVTDYIDNLISQ
+87 SDVTDYINNLISQ
-101 YGTTETVTEGVTAS
+101 YGTTESVTEGVTAN
-115 GDVISLDYSGLLD
+115 GDTISLDYSGLLD
-128 GTAFSGGTATDVTYT
+128 GTAFSGGTATDVSYT

-158 GLTVGQEYDIPCK
+158 GLTVGEEYDIPCK
-171 FPDDYSSSDLAGK
+171 FPDNYSSSDLAGK

-205 EWVAS
+205 DWVAS

-221 VDGLKSYV
+221 VEGLKSYV

-244 KYQAAWKVISDGITN
+244 KYQAAWKAISEQINTDK
-259 NNGYPEDELNSLID
+259 GYPEAELNSLID
-273 TLKSNIQSEY
+273 TLKSNVQSEY

-294 YASYLSQVY
+294 FNSYLSQVY
-303 GFESEDAFNDYAK
+303 GFDSEDAFNDYAK

-328 ITIIAENENITVT
+328 ITIIAENENITVSE
-341 ADDINDMGAQL
+341 DYINDMGAQL
-352 ASYYGYTDYQE
+352 ASYYGYSDYQE
-363 ILDSYGNQ
+363 ILDTYGNQ
-371 MNSEVGYEVLYQKVQ
+371 MNSEVGYQVLYQKVQ

-391 NTSVG
+391 STSVK

>member
-23 GSNNNSTD
+23 GSDKNNSSD
-31 ATNATA
+31 S
-37 SSNTTVNQEIT
+37 SSNGGSTVNQEI
-48 ADQYADTIKSN
+48 AANQYADTIKSN
-59 AETYKTY
+59 AEIYKTY

-74 LSVTVDSEQAQVS
+74 LSVSVDSEQKEVTD
-87 ESDVTDYIDNLISQ
+87 SDVTDYINNLISQ
-101 YGTTETVTEGVTAS
+101 YGTTESVTEGVTAN
-115 GDVISLDYSGLLD
+115 GDTISLDYSGLLD
-128 GTAFSGGTATDVTYT
+128 GTAFSGGTATDVSYT

-158 GLTVGQEYDIPCK
+158 GLTVGEEYDIPCK
-171 FPDDYSSSDLAGK
+171 FPDNYSSSDLAGK
-184 DVIFKVTVNSIKK
+184 DVIFKVTVNSIRK

-205 EWVAS
+205 DWVAS

-221 VDGLKSYV
+221 VEGLKSYV

-244 KYQAAWKVISDGITN
+244 KYQAAWKAISEQINTDK
-259 NNGYPEDELNSLID
+259 GYPEAELNSLID
-273 TLKSNIQSEY
+273 TLKSNVQSEY

-294 YASYLSQVY
+294 FNSYLSQVY
-303 GFESEDAFNDYAK
+303 GFDSEDAFNDYAK
-316 EYAQSYLLEKMA
+316 EYAKSYLLEKMA
-328 ITIIAENENITVT
+328 ITIIAENENITVSE
-341 ADDINDMGAQL
+341 DDINDMGAQL
-352 ASYYGYTDYQE
+352 ASYYGYSDYQE
-363 ILDSYGNQ
+363 ILDTYGNQ
-371 MNSEVGYEVLYQKVQ
+371 MNSEVGYQVLYQKVQ

-391 NTSVG
+391 STSVK

>member
-23 GSNNNSTD
+23 GSDKNNSSD
-31 ATNATA
+31 S
-37 SSNTTVNQEIT
+37 SSNGGSTVNQEI
-48 ADQYADTIKSN
+48 AANQYADTIKSN

-74 LSVTVDSEQAQVS
+74 LSVSVDSEQKEVTD
-87 ESDVTDYIDNLISQ
+87 SDVTDYINNLISQ
-101 YGTTETVTEGVTAS
+101 YGTTESVTEGVTAN
-115 GDVISLDYSGLLD
+115 GDTISLDYSGLLD
-128 GTAFSGGTATDVTYT
+128 GTAFSGGTATDVSYT

-158 GLTVGQEYDIPCK
+158 GLTVGEEYDIPCK
-171 FPDDYSSSDLAGK
+171 FPDNYSSSDLAGK

-205 EWVAS
+205 DWVAS

-221 VDGLKSYV
+221 VEGLKSYV

-244 KYQAAWKVISDGITN
+244 KYQAAWKAISEQINTDK
-259 NNGYPEDELNSLID
+259 GYPEAELNSLID
-273 TLKSNIQSEY
+273 TLKSNVQSEY

-294 YASYLSQVY
+294 FTSYLSQVY
-303 GFESEDAFNDYAK
+303 GFDSEDAFNDYAK

-328 ITIIAENENITVT
+328 VTIIAENENITVSE
-341 ADDINDMGAQL
+341 DDINDMGAQL

-363 ILDSYGNQ
+363 ILDTYGNQ
-371 MNSEVGYEVLYQKVQ
+371 MNSEVGYQVLYQKVQ

-391 NTSVG
+391 STSVK

>member
-23 GSNNNSTD
+23 GSDKNNSSD
-31 ATNATA
+31 S
-37 SSNTTVNQEIT
+37 SSNGGSTVNQEI
-48 ADQYADTIKSN
+48 AANQDADTIKSN

-74 LSVTVDSEQAQVS
+74 LSVSVDSEQKEVTD
-87 ESDVTDYIDNLISQ
+87 SDVTDYINNLISQ
-101 YGTTETVTEGVTAS
+101 YGTTESVTEGVTAN
-115 GDVISLDYSGLLD
+115 GDTISLDYSGLLD
-128 GTAFSGGTATDVTYT
+128 GTAFSGGTATDVSYT

-158 GLTVGQEYDIPCK
+158 GLTVGEEYDIPCK
-171 FPDDYSSSDLAGK
+171 FPDNYSSSDLAGK

-205 EWVAS
+205 DWVAS

-221 VDGLKSYV
+221 VEGLKSYV

-244 KYQAAWKVISDGITN
+244 KYQAAWKTISEQINTDK
-259 NNGYPEDELNSLID
+259 GYPEAELNSLID
-273 TLKSNIQSEY
+273 TLKSNVQSEY

-294 YASYLSQVY
+294 FNSYLSQVY
-303 GFESEDAFNDYAK
+303 GFDSEDAFNDYAK

-328 ITIIAENENITVT
+328 ITIIAENENITVSE
-341 ADDINDMGAQL
+341 DDINDMGAQL
-352 ASYYGYTDYQE
+352 ASYYGYSDYQE
-363 ILDSYGNQ
+363 ILDTYGNQ
-371 MNSEVGYEVLYQKVQ
+371 MNSEVGYQVLYQKVQ

-391 NTSVG
+391 STSVK